1 MVSRIV
7 FGVCVGDWAKY
18 ERNVLPAAGG
28 HEVIALGGQAGIA
41 AAYNKIL
48 RAVGVTLDPGD
59 ALVLLHDDLEIVDPD
74 AVEVILD
81 AVRRFHV
88 SGPVGTSGAF
98 GGIAWWNG
106 GVQGRQ
112 QTDSM
117 LVGGAPHLGP
127 ATALDGSCLIL
138 SAAASWALRFDESYD
153 GFHGYDVDLCRQ
165 ARGYWSLDVFAT
177 DQAPVGT
184 VPLGTHHHTT
194 VGFKSQ
200 PIADSWALADKTY
213 RAKWREETHV

>member
-1 MVSRIV
+1 VSRIV
-7 FGVCVGDWAKY
+7 FGSCVGDQGRLAK
-18 ERNVLPAAGG
+18 NVLPR
-28 HEVIALGGQAGIA
+28 LGGAELVATYNQAGIA

-48 RAVGVTLDPGD
+48 RGVGMTLVPGD

-74 AVEVILD
+74 AAEVILF
-81 AVRRFHV
+81 AVRAFHV
-88 SGPVGTSGAF
+88 SGPVGTSGDF
-98 GGIAWWNG
+98 GGIDWWNG

-112 QTDSM
+112 QTDGM
-117 LVGGAPHLGP
+117 VVGGAPHLGP

-138 SAAASWALRFDESYD
+138 SAAAARALRFDEGYR

-165 ARGYWSLDVFAT
+165 ARAYWSLDVFAP

-184 VPLGTHHHTT
+184 VPLATHHHTT

-200 PIADSWALADKTY
+200 QVADSWASADKTY
-213 RAKWREETHV
+213 RAKWREEQ